1 MNRSD
6 LRSWEMQPSVQ
17 WHDAPTPS
25 SASRD
30 VMEWEANLLLPQM
43 AAALEHPCSVS
54 SANHLVNLWRALR
67 TSILQPVAGATRY

>member
-17 WHDAPTPS
+17 WHDAPAS
-25 SASRD
+25 SPPSRD

-43 AAALEHPCSVS
+43 AAALEHPCSAA
-54 SANHLVNLWRALR
+54 SANRLLSLWRALR
-67 TSILQPVAGATRY
+67 TGIRQPVAGAARH

>member
-17 WHDAPTPS
+17 WHDAPTS
-25 SASRD
+25 ASASRD

-43 AAALEHPCSVS
+43 AAALEHPCAAA
-54 SANHLVNLWRALR
+54 SANPLLSLWRALR
-67 TSILQPVAGATRY
+67 TSIRQPVTGATRY